1 MLFSGNLR
9 FRTFYF
15 KDTCLVYSLKM
26 SSIKLE
32 LDEYLAR
39 KDDTKPLLKNGIGLP
54 GVSLP
59 KVGNWFKREPSAEE
73 GWFSET
79 QKDCCPKMVNIPYI

>member
-1 MLFSGNLR
+1 
-9 FRTFYF
+9 
-15 KDTCLVYSLKM
+15 M

-59 KVGNWFKREPSAEE
+59 NVGSWFKREPIAEE
-73 GWFSET
+73 SWFSET
-79 QKDCCPKMVNIPYI
+79 QKDCCPKMVNIHLTKLRLGLNRAYWKIMVTTPRTLT

>member
-1 MLFSGNLR
+1 
-9 FRTFYF
+9 
-15 KDTCLVYSLKM
+15 M

-39 KDDTKPLLKNGIGLP
+39 KDDTKPLLKNGLS

-59 KVGNWFKREPSAEE
+59 NVRNWFKREQSAEE

-79 QKDCCPKMVNIPYI
+79 QKDCCPKMVKNTTFC

>member
-1 MLFSGNLR
+1 
-9 FRTFYF
+9 
-15 KDTCLVYSLKM
+15 M

-73 GWFSET
+73 SWFSET
-79 QKDCCPKMVNIPYI
+79 QKDCCPKMVKIYRASLLTKLRLG